1 MSVSLVLGD
10 LHIGKGLSI
19 AKPGIGTSLNSRIAD
34 QINIL
39 NWVFDTACS
48 KEVENI
54 ILTGDIFEDPKP
66 HPTLIAL
73 FLGWLKKCSNQNIQV
88 HIIVGN
94 HDIIRSGQLYIT
106 ALDIIAEA
114 ELENIFIYNNFST
127 IHTNGASFTF
137 MPFRD
142 RRSFNTNSNEEALKL
157 LKSKMPYEL
166 AEIERSQKKIVIGH
180 FAIEGSIY
188 VGDEIDD
195 MMNEIFCPL
204 DMFAGYDY
212 VFMGHVHK
220 PQVLCKSPRIAHIGS
235 MDISDFSEANH
246 KKIIA
251 ILDTSKDNFIEEIV
265 IPTRELINITI
276 EVPEKVINPTDF
288 ILEEIKNIKN
298 LNKAMVKITATIN
311 NVDSQNVDRSAVEE
325 ALYSAGAFYVSRFS
339 EERKIA
345 PIKRNSSSQF
355 IDKADEVA
363 AVKLY
368 AELNIEEEYRQ
379 DFIKLSLEIVKEY
392 AANKTTDL

>member
-1 MSVSLVLGD
+1 MSITLLLGD
-10 LHIGKGLSI
+10 IHLGAGATIGK
-19 AKPGIGTSLNSRIAD
+19 PGVGFTLNSRIAD
-34 QINIL
+34 QL
-39 NWVFDTACS
+39 NLLEWTLERALEF
-48 KEVENI
+48 EVENI

-73 FLGWLKKCSNQNIQV
+73 FLSWLKKCSNHNIQV

-94 HDIIRSGQLYIT
+94 HDIIRSGQLYMT
-106 ALDIIAEA
+106 ALDIVAEA

-127 IHTNGASFTF
+127 IHTDGVSFTF

-142 RRSFNTNSNEEALKL
+142 RRSFNTNSNEEALEL
-157 LKSKMPYEL
+157 LKSKIPYEL
-166 AEIERSQKKIVIGH
+166 AEIERSQKKVVVGH

-204 DMFAGYDY
+204 DMFFGYDY

-220 PQVLCKSPRIAHIGS
+220 PQILSKSPRIAHIGS

-251 ILDTSKDNFIEEIV
+251 ILDTSKDNFVEEVV
-265 IPTRELINITI
+265 IPTRELINIVI
-276 EVPEKVINPTDF
+276 DVPEKIINPTDF
-288 ILEEIKNIKN
+288 IIEEIKNIKN
-298 LNKAMVKITATIN
+298 LNKSMVKLTTTIN
-311 NVDSQNVDRSAVEE
+311 NTDSQNIDRSAVEE
-325 ALYSAGAFYVSRFS
+325 ALYAAGAFYVSRFS
-339 EERKIA
+339 EERKVA
-345 PIKRNSSSQF
+345 PIKRNSSSHF

-363 AVKLY
+363 AIKLY

>member
-1 MSVSLVLGD
+1 MSITLLLGD

-19 AKPGIGTSLNSRIAD
+19 AKPGIGTSLNSRLAD

-39 NWVFDTACS
+39 NWVFDTASS

-73 FLGWLKKCSNQNIQV
+73 FLSWLKKCSNHNIQV

-94 HDIIRSGQLYIT
+94 HDIIRSGQLYMT
-106 ALDIIAEA
+106 ALDIVAEA

-127 IHTNGASFTF
+127 IHTDGVSFTF

-142 RRSFNTNSNEEALKL
+142 RRSFNTNSNEEALEL
-157 LKSKMPYEL
+157 LKSKIPYEL
-166 AEIERSQKKIVIGH
+166 AEIERSQKKVVVGH

-204 DMFAGYDY
+204 DMFFGYDY

-220 PQVLCKSPRIAHIGS
+220 PQILSKSPRIAHIGS

-251 ILDTSKDNFIEEIV
+251 ILDTSKDNFVEEVV
-265 IPTRELINITI
+265 IPTRELINIVI
-276 EVPEKVINPTDF
+276 DVPEKIINPTDF
-288 ILEEIKNIKN
+288 IIEEIKNIKN
-298 LNKAMVKITATIN
+298 LNKSMVKLTTTIN
-311 NVDSQNVDRSAVEE
+311 NIDSQNVDRSAVEE
-325 ALYSAGAFYVSRFS
+325 ALYAAGAFYVSRFS
-339 EERKIA
+339 EERKVA
-345 PIKRNSSSQF
+345 PIKRNSSSHF

-363 AVKLY
+363 AIKLY